1 MTVDISKIEPGQF
14 VLFPRGTSCLEIVSV
29 TRTRNQ
35 SGTSTIVAAKDMEG
49 LPHNIT
55 GERWE
60 REPPTVVDLKR
71 VRDWNNPALI
81 DRVEKAIG
89 APLETVSR
97 DDLEGIICRLLS
109 GGAL

>member
-1 MTVDISKIEPGQF
+1 MDISKIKPGQF
-14 VLFPRGTSCLEIVSV
+14 ILFPRGTSCLEIMSV
-29 TRTRNQ
+29 MLTIDER
-35 SGTSTIVAAKDMEG
+35 GTSTIVAAKDMEG

-55 GERWE
+55 DERWE
-60 REPPTVVDLKR
+60 REPPTLVDLNR

-89 APLETVSR
+89 APLDTVSR